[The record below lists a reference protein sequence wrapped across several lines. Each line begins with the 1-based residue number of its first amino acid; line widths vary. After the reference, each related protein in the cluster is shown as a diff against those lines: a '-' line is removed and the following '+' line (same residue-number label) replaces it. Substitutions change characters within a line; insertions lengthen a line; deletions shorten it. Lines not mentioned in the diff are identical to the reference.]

1 MHRLVFLGPPGA
13 GKGTQAAELATSLG
27 LLHLSTGQLL
37 RSAAAEKS
45 RLGLQADR
53 YMRAGQLVPD
63 ELVLGILK
71 SNLARPKA
79 RAGFILDGFPR
90 TLPQAEALEQI
101 TPIETVISFE
111 IPESMLVERLT
122 QRWSCPACGTV
133 YNLATKPPRTPG
145 QCDREGA
152 ALVHRAD
159 DEPAAVRTRL
169 KVYHD
174 QTAPLLDYYQRKG
187 RLHPI
192 DASGDVASVGRRLRE
207 AIGLAGSSAVPSAAA
222 SPTQGL

>member
-13 GKGTQAAELATSLG
+13 GKGTQAAELAASLG

-71 SNLARPKA
+71 ANLARPKA

-111 IPESMLVERLT
+111 IPESLLVERLT
-122 QRWSCPACGTV
+122 QRWNCPTCGTV
-133 YNLATKPPRTPG
+133 YNLATQPPRTPG
-145 QCDREGA
+145 LCDREGS

-159 DEPAAVRTRL
+159 DEPTAVRTRL

-174 QTAPLLDYYQRKG
+174 QTAPLLEYYQRRG
-187 RLHPI
+187 LLRPI
-192 DASGDVASVGRRLRE
+192 DASGEVSTVGRRLRE
-207 AIGLAGSSAVPSAAA
+207 AVGLAGSASAPSAAA